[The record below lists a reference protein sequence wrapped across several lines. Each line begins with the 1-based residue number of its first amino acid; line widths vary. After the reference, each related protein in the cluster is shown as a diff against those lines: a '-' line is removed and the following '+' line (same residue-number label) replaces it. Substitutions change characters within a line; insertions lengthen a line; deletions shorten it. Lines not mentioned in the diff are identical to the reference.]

1 MLKTLFSVAFAFTVC
16 ICCAQVRIGYNSGA
30 INQAAVLELSNNPAE
45 APGTWQSFIPPKVD
59 FTNATFTS
67 NYIWGIAGLPTAGA
81 IVYNTGDG
89 YTNGFSGT
97 GLYCWQRNC
106 WAPLSILV
114 TDRIKLSLST
124 SLAAYDA
131 AVANTW
137 VSVTAGEY
145 ANLLT
150 VVNGSA
156 KYATPEIYMNTS
168 STQGWSA
175 NYTVGGSN
183 NAAKVPASSYIIAWS
198 VRTGIAATN
207 SLGSKL
213 KVSPLQN
220 TGYIDYG
227 GALPS
232 TGSIAANT
240 RVYFVLKTPAAITP
254 AAPSFTAVYNSTLY
268 FLGNNTSAS
277 AGPEYYVAG
286 DGGNPAT
293 AYNSDSYSQVISTQV
308 RQW

>member
-1 MLKTLFSVAFAFTVC
+1 MLKTLFSIAFAFTVC

-30 INQAAVLELSNNPAE
+30 VNQAAVLELSNNAAA
-45 APGTWQSFIPPKVD
+45 APTTWQSFVPPKVD
-59 FTNATFTS
+59 FTNAAFTS

-97 GLYCWQRNC
+97 GMYCWQRNC

-137 VSVTAGEY
+137 VNVTAAEY

-150 VVNGSA
+150 VVNGSS

-168 STQGWSA
+168 ASNGWTT
-175 NYTVGGSN
+175 NYTIGGSN
-183 NAAKVPASSYIIAWS
+183 NAAKLPASSYIIAWS
-198 VRTGIAATN
+198 VRTGIAASN

-213 KVSPLQN
+213 KVSASQN

-227 GALPS
+227 GALP
-232 TGSIAANT
+232 TMGSIAANT

-254 AAPSFTAVYNSTLY
+254 AAPSYTAVYNAVTH
-268 FLGNNTSAS
+268 FLGNNATPGS
-277 AGPEYYVAG
+277 GPEYYILG

-293 AYNSDSYSQVISTQV
+293 AINSDSYSQIISTQI